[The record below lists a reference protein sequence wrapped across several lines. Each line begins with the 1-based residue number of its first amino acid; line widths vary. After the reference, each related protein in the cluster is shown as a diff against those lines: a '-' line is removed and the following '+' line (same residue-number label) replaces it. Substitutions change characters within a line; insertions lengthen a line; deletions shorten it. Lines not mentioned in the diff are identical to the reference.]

1 MYIETVPNRNS
12 PPCILLR
19 ESYRQR
25 GKVKKRTI
33 VNITNW
39 PVALV
44 EGLRILLRGGQA
56 IENFEQSFHILR
68 SRPHGHVAAVYTT
81 AGKLDLEKILS
92 SDPCPER
99 AAVMAMIVARILEP
113 RSKLATAREL
123 AEETCCST
131 LAAHVGI
138 EQVTEEHLYK
148 AMDWLLERQEQIEK
162 QLADKHLKEGSLV
175 LYDVSSTYFEGQSC
189 PLAQRGHSRDG
200 LKDRLQIVFGLLC
213 SPQGCPVA
221 VEVFEGNTADPKT
234 LGKQIEKI
242 RKRFGMLKV
251 VLVGDRGMITQARIT
266 EELQD
271 AEGLEWI
278 TALRSN
284 QIRKLKEK
292 GTIQLS
298 VFDKMDLA
306 QIQDG
311 DYPGERL
318 IVCRNPLLAQERK
331 RKRQELLEATDHELD
346 KIVAATQRDKRALK
360 GKDAIG
366 IRVGKLIGRYKMG
379 KQYKITI
386 TDTGFA
392 YERRQDSIDAEAML
406 DGIYVIRTSVAEK
419 ELGASDAVRAYKSLS
434 QVERAFRSYKSVD
447 LKVRPIYHFLADR
460 VKAQVFLCVLAY
472 YVEWHM
478 RISLAP
484 LLFDDQDKEA
494 AQAMRSSIVAPAQRS
509 SSAKAKDQTK
519 RTQDDLPVH
528 SFQTLLADLGTIVR
542 NTIKPDLPG
551 APVFEKTTIPTPLQQ
566 RALDLLGVTIN

>member
-292 GTIQLS
+292 GQ
-298 VFDKMDLA
+298 
-306 QIQDG
+306 
-311 DYPGERL
+311 
-318 IVCRNPLLAQERK
+318 
-331 RKRQELLEATDHELD
+331 
-346 KIVAATQRDKRALK
+346 
-360 GKDAIG
+360 
-366 IRVGKLIGRYKMG
+366 
-379 KQYKITI
+379 
-386 TDTGFA
+386 
-392 YERRQDSIDAEAML
+392 
-406 DGIYVIRTSVAEK
+406 TS
-419 ELGASDAVRAYKSLS
+419 
-434 QVERAFRSYKSVD
+434 
-447 LKVRPIYHFLADR
+447 
-460 VKAQVFLCVLAY
+460 
-472 YVEWHM
+472 
-478 RISLAP
+478 
-484 LLFDDQDKEA
+484 
-494 AQAMRSSIVAPAQRS
+494 
-509 SSAKAKDQTK
+509 
-519 RTQDDLPVH
+519 
-528 SFQTLLADLGTIVR
+528 
-542 NTIKPDLPG
+542 
-551 APVFEKTTIPTPLQQ
+551 
-566 RALDLLGVTIN
+566 